1 METTIKYAQEE
12 LTQMEICRFV
22 NEGLQDV
29 YNDNLLDFNTTFGEL
44 EKRYSANE

>member
-22 NEGLQDV
+22 NEGLQDDV
-29 YNDNLLDFNTTFGEL
+29 IRRTEQKL
-44 EKRYSANE
+44 

>member
-1 METTIKYAQEE
+1 METTIKYSQEE
-12 LTQMEICRFV
+12 LTQMEIRRFV

-29 YNDNLLDFNTTFGEL
+29 YDDNLLDFHTTFEEL